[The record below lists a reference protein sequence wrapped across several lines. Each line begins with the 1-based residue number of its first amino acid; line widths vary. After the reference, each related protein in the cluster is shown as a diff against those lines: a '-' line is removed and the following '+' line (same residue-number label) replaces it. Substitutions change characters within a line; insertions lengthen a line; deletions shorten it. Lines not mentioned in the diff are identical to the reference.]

1 MAVYEFDVTMTCAG
15 CVNAVNRVLN
25 RLDGVQKFGISLEEQ
40 KVEVVTDDSLEYQTV
55 YDTIAKTGKKITSGK
70 TL

>member
-1 MAVYEFDVTMTCAG
+1 MAVYEFEVTMTCEG

-25 RLDGVQKFGISLEEQ
+25 RLDGVQKVGISLEEQ

>member
-1 MAVYEFDVTMTCAG
+1 MAVYEFEVTMTCEG

-25 RLDGVQKFGISLEEQ
+25 SLDGVQKVGISLEEQ